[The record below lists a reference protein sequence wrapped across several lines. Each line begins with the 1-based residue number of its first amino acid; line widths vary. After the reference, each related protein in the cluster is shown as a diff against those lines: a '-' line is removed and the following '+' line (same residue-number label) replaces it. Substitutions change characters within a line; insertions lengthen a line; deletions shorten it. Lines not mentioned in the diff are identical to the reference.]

1 MPLKHEDSQQEVRR
15 SFPGTCKNCIQCPQM
30 TNEIRNALIR
40 SQYLSRGAD
49 WGLMVVCV
57 GELMQESEI
66 GLFFDEKSGTAFCL
80 QINFPNI
87 FADNTHRNHLN
98 APDKA
103 DATHGASPAGN
114 GMSEKE
120 G

>member
-1 MPLKHEDSQQEVRR
+1 M
-15 SFPGTCKNCIQCPQM
+15 
-30 TNEIRNALIR
+30 IR

-49 WGLMVVCV
+49 WGLVVVVCG
-57 GELMQESEI
+57 GEGGEHMQESEI
-66 GLFFDEKSGTAFCL
+66 GLFFDEKSGTTFCL

-87 FADNTHRNHLN
+87 FADNTHRNHQN